1 MTTLPKSAKRA
12 ALLAAAAAATVA
24 AAVLGTATPAFAH
37 VQVSA
42 DKPQA
47 GATDVTIQFNA
58 ESESDTAG
66 AKMVQVVLP
75 DGIAPTQVSYVS
87 GPAGWTLNRTVDGY
101 VVGGNT
107 LSVHKDVI
115 YRVKIAKLPDNATS
129 LAFKSV
135 VTYGNNQADRWIEIP
150 QAGQAEPPHPA
161 PVLVLQPA
169 AAQPTSAAPSVGSAP
184 TMTPTVGPPTTTPAA
199 AKAGGSSAT
208 PWIVAGIAVL
218 IVLVGAGIW
227 LARRRTRVT

>member
-1 MTTLPKSAKRA
+1 VTTLPKRITVV
-12 ALLAAAAAATVA
+12 AAAAAAVLLATVA
-24 AAVLGTATPAFAH
+24 PAFAH

-47 GATDVTIQFNA
+47 GATDVTVQFSA

-66 AKMVQVVLP
+66 AKTVQVVLP
-75 DGIAPTQVSYVS
+75 DGIAPAQVSYVS
-87 GPAGWTLNRTVDGY
+87 GPAGWTLNRTQDGY
-101 VVGGNT
+101 IVGGNT

-115 YRVKIAKLPDNATS
+115 YRVKIAKLPDGATS

-150 QAGQAEPPHPA
+150 QAGQPEPPHPA
-161 PVLVLQPA
+161 PVLALQPA
-169 AAQPTSAAPSVGSAP
+169 AAQPSSAAPSSAAP
-184 TMTPTVGPPTTTPAA
+184 TTAAPSSAAPAA
-199 AKAGGSSAT
+199 TKTAGGTSAT
-208 PWIVAGIAVL
+208 PWIIAGVVVL
-218 IVLVGAGIW
+218 IVLAGAGIW